1 MCKILKEQIPKQWL
15 IMCVI
20 IVVILAFAFGIK
32 IKKIKKQCWLHNDV
46 ER

>member
-1 MCKILKEQIPKQWL
+1 
-15 IMCVI
+15 MCVI
-20 IVVILAFAFGIK
+20 IVVILAFAFDNK